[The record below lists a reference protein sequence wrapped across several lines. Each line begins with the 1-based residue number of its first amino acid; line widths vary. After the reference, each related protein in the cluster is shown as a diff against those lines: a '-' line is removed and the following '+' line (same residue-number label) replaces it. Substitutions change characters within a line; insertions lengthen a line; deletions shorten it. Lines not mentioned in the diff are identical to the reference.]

1 MAEDSDTLTVRM
13 LRVSGKNKETQWFEY
28 RPSFRVDIV
37 RIEWELDTMV
47 VELDTAIADY
57 LLRAGYAA
65 PLPQGSAPPSVPAE
79 QYLRQRP
86 RQRLFLLLGNQQAKS
101 PALKQ
106 RRHHRPH
113 RRGSNLPVAH
123 RGGIND
129 SGYLS
134 SGLRPRDFDCSC
146 RTALFHL
153 RCARRTVG
161 EMTPLY
167 SRPPKYE

>member
-79 QYLRQRP
+79 P
-86 RQRLFLLLGNQQAKS
+86 ISQAAPQAAPVSPPWKPTIEEPGTETAETPPPAPSWLKS
-101 PALKQ
+101 AG
-106 RRHHRPH
+106 
-113 RRGSNLPVAH
+113 GS
-123 RGGIND
+123 
-129 SGYLS
+129 
-134 SGLRPRDFDCSC
+134 
-146 RTALFHL
+146 
-153 RCARRTVG
+153 
-161 EMTPLY
+161 
-167 SRPPKYE
+167 